1 MSTKIYHNPRCS
13 KSRQTLEL
21 LNDKGVETEVIE
33 YLNTPP
39 DAETLEKILN
49 GLGMEPRE
57 LMRKGQD
64 EYKALGLDDKSL
76 VIAVENGVYSPARI
90 KVAAGNAIEIKFLR
104 KDPSPCAETLLI
116 PDLDVSE
123 MLPLDKEKVIHLPA
137 LEPGEY
143 AFHCQMQMY
152 RGQITVD

>member
-21 LNDKGVETEVIE
+21 LHDKGVKTEVIE

-39 DAETLEKILN
+39 DANELEKILK

-64 EYKALGLDDKSL
+64 EYKALGLNDENLSREALIKAMIENPIL
-76 VIAVENGVYSPARI
+76 IERPIVITNKGIAIGRPIENVKKI
-90 KVAAGNAIEIKFLR
+90 LNDE
-104 KDPSPCAETLLI
+104 
-116 PDLDVSE
+116 
-123 MLPLDKEKVIHLPA
+123 
-137 LEPGEY
+137 
-143 AFHCQMQMY
+143 
-152 RGQITVD
+152 